1 MKKLLFSIFCVA
13 SLGANSLSEIDK
25 LKLENEILK
34 QRLDA
39 IESKMIN
46 PMDNFFKDFDE
57 LNEQHIKAMND
68 FYKQMHD
75 EFNRYKS
82 NSNYASYFQS
92 NEVISYIKENL
103 EFKDDKS
110 NSKIEIKTYNEKS
123 KKEYLLKDILKDFD
137 VFRVYF
143 NSKNQDF
150 VNEKLEKFYINSYG
164 FVFLSNDYK
173 KSSEISFEDMKK
185 YLKDDFLKAIGD

>member
-1 MKKLLFSIFCVA
+1 MKKLLISIFCVA

-39 IESKMIN
+39 IENKMIN
-46 PMDNFFKDFDE
+46 PMDNFFKDFDKI
-57 LNEQHIKAMND
+57 NEQHIKAMNNL
-68 FYKQMHD
+68 YKQMHD
-75 EFNRYKS
+75 EFNHYKS

-92 NEVISYIKENL
+92 NEVISYIKENK
-103 EFKDDKS
+103 ETKDNKS
-110 NSKIEIKTYNEKS
+110 SSKIEIKTYNDKS

-137 VFRVYF
+137 IFRVYL

-150 VNEKLEKFYINSYG
+150 SNEKLEKFYISSYG

-173 KSSEISFEDMKK
+173 KSSEISFTDMKD
-185 YLKDDFLKAIGD
+185 YLKDDFLKALGY